1 VLKYIHEGWN
11 SKESKTNKTKA
22 KTELL
27 DATVLAFPTRENAIA
42 PREQGEKNHWGY
54 QAMQLVRRALR
65 TPSILIND
73 HSMFV

>member
-42 PREQGEKNHWGY
+42 PREQGEKIIGGIKPCNSSDE
-54 QAMQLVRRALR
+54 
-65 TPSILIND
+65 P
-73 HSMFV
+73 